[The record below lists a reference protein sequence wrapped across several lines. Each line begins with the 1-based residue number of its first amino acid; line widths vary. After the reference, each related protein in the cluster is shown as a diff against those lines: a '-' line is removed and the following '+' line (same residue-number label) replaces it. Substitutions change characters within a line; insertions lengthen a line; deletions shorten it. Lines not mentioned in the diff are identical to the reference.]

1 MEKTVKELEQLAH
14 LLKNSNDEKAI
25 REAIQSLRDRVGAIH
40 ELPLRNELDH
50 ELEIWQSK
58 LAVILEE
65 PVGRQGM
72 AKHAEYW
79 IEKLK
84 NV

>member
-1 MEKTVKELEQLAH
+1 MEGLIQGLERLAH
-14 LLKNSNDEKAI
+14 LVKSSKDEKVI
-25 REAIQSLRDRVGAIH
+25 REAIQLLRDRVGAIH